1 MTHPPGWWRD
11 AVVYQIYPRS
21 FADSDGDGEGDL
33 PGITA
38 KLEHLRD
45 LGVDALWLSPCYPS
59 PQIDGGY
66 DVVDYRGVDP
76 RFGTLAD
83 LDALVARATDLG
95 LAVLLDLVPNHCSD
109 RHPWFQAAVRAA
121 LGSPERALFHFRD
134 GRGQDG
140 GQPPNNWR
148 SVFGGSAWTRI
159 TEPDGRPGQW
169 YLHLF
174 DRSQPD
180 WNWEHPRV
188 REEFESVLRFWLDRG
203 IAGFRVDVAP
213 GLVKR
218 PGLPDDPHE
227 GRAHLAAAARADQS
241 AGPADPA
248 DVGPMWDQDGV
259 HDVYA
264 AWRRVL
270 DEYADPERVFVAEAW
285 LPSPDR
291 TARYVRAGEMHLN
304 FAFGFLDSAWTAPAL
319 RSSIDAAL
327 ATMSAVGAPCAWVLS
342 NHDVVRTASRLGL
355 PQDRLRPN
363 GIRASDP
370 QPDEALGLRRARAAA
385 MVLLALPGAAFL
397 YQGEELGLPDHTALP
412 DEAREDPVWRRSG
425 GQETGR
431 DGCRVPLP
439 WVANAPGLGFGPS
452 SRTWLPQPPDYAR
465 YAVDRERRDPG
476 STLQLYRDLL
486 ALRRRRGL
494 GRGTLTWDDRI
505 EDPRVLAMR
514 IEGTDAVRV
523 VVNFGP
529 DPVALP
535 ADAQVLVASDAL
547 TDYGRVPTDVAV
559 WAAG

>member
-59 PQIDGGY
+59 PQVDGGY
-66 DVVDYRGVDP
+66 DVADYRGVDP

-109 RHPWFQAAVRAA
+109 RHPWFQAALRAGP
-121 LGSPERALFHFRD
+121 GSPERALFHFRD
-134 GRGQDG
+134 GRGRDG
-140 GQPPNNWR
+140 VQPPNNWR

-159 TEPDGRPGQW
+159 TDPDGRAGQW

-180 WNWEHPRV
+180 WNWDHRRV
-188 REEFESVLRFWLDRG
+188 GEEFESVLRFWLDRG

-218 PGLPDDPHE
+218 SGLPDDPHE
-227 GRAHLAAAARADQS
+227 GRAHLAAAARADPA

-291 TARYVRAGEMHLN
+291 TARYVRTGEMHLS

-355 PQDRLRPN
+355 PQDRLRPH

-412 DEAREDPVWRRSG
+412 DDSREDPVWRRSG
-425 GQETGR
+425 GRETGR

-439 WVANAPGLGFGPS
+439 WAADAPGFGFGPS

-465 YAVDRERRDPG
+465 YAVDRERRTPG
-476 STLQLYRDLL
+476 STLQLYRTLL

-494 GRGTLTWDDRI
+494 GRGTLTWGDRI
-505 EDPRVLAMR
+505 EDPGVLEMR
-514 IEGTDAVRV
+514 IEGADAVRV

-547 TDYGRVPTDVAV
+547 TDDGQVPTDVAV